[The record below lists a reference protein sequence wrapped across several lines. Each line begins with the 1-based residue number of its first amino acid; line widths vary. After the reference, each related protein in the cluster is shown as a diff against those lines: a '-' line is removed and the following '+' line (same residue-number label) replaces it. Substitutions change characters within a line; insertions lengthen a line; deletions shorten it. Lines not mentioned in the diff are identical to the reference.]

1 MIIWKS
7 SLRQLLIYCLLT
19 GFSGCG
25 KSPTEAP
32 IDVEQPSILLTCNPV
47 TAGANEVIS
56 VSVLIKSNTKEI
68 RVFGLDM
75 AFDSRMF
82 QFQEV
87 RKGTLTG
94 GWAAVDGNAVGPG
107 SLRVGG
113 FSGGGAAIPLK
124 SEGSLAEIRFKVT
137 GGDYG
142 NGQQSQICVKQYTDD
157 LVGFQPA
164 SVCSTFTL
172 KK

>member
-1 MIIWKS
+1 MIIWKAI
-7 SLRQLLIYCLLT
+7 LRAFLIFCLLT
-19 GFSGCG
+19 GFIDCK

-32 IDVEQPSILLTCNPV
+32 IDVEKPTISLTCSPI
-47 TAGANEVIS
+47 TAAPNEVVS
-56 VSVLIKSNTKEI
+56 LSVLIKSNTKEL
-68 RVFGLDM
+68 RVFGLEV

-87 RKGTLTG
+87 RKGTLTA
-94 GWAAVDGNAVGPG
+94 GWTAVDGNEVGSG

-113 FSGGGAAIPLK
+113 FSGGGAAIPVR
-124 SEGSLAEIRFKVT
+124 SEGALAEIRLKVT

-142 NGQQSQICVKQYTDD
+142 NGQQTQVCIKQYTDD
-157 LVGFQPA
+157 LAGFQPA
-164 SVCSTFTL
+164 SACSTFTL

>member
-1 MIIWKS
+1 MIIWKTA
-7 SLRQLLIYCLLT
+7 LRQLLIYGLLI
-19 GFSGCG
+19 GASGCS
-25 KSPTEAP
+25 KTPTEAP
-32 IDVEQPSILLTCNPV
+32 IDVEQPSILLTCSPA

-56 VSVLIKSNTKEI
+56 VSVLIKDNPKEI
-68 RVFGLDM
+68 RSFGLEL

-94 GWAAVDGNAVGPG
+94 GWAAVDGNAVGAG

-113 FSGGGAAIPLK
+113 LSGGGAPIPAK
-124 SEGSLAEIRFKVT
+124 SEGSLVEVRLKVT

-142 NGQQSQICVKQYTDD
+142 NGQQSQICIKQYTDD

-164 SVCSTFTL
+164 SACSTFTL

>member
-1 MIIWKS
+1 MIIWKAV
-7 SLRQLLIYCLLT
+7 LRALLISCFLT

-32 IDVEQPSILLTCNPV
+32 IDVEQPTISLTCSP
-47 TAGANEVIS
+47 ASSGPNEVIS
-56 VSVLIKSNTKEI
+56 VSVLIKDNTKEL
-68 RVFGLDM
+68 RVFGLDV

-107 SLRVGG
+107 SLRIGG
-113 FSGGGAAIPLK
+113 FAGGGSAIPVK
-124 SEGSLAEIRFKVT
+124 SEGSLAEIRLKVT

-142 NGQQSQICVKQYTDD
+142 NGQQSQVCVKQYTDD
-157 LVGFQPA
+157 LAGFQPTSA
-164 SVCSTFTL
+164 CSTFTL